1 MATPTTTGRDL
12 VAELAFLT
20 RTLKAPTLRTSV
32 ARLAER
38 ARAEGWT
45 HEEFLA
51 ACLQREVAARQAHGG
66 EGRIRHAR
74 FPARKSLEE
83 FDYDHARGLNRDT
96 VAHLGT
102 LDFVLAKENV
112 VFLGPPGTGKTH
124 LAIGLGIRA
133 CQAGHRV
140 LFATAAA
147 WVARLAEAHT
157 AGRLQAELVRL
168 GRYPLLVID
177 EVGYIPFEPEAAN
190 LFFQLVSAR
199 YERASLIVTSN
210 KPFGRWGEVF
220 GDDVVAAA
228 MIDRLVHHAEVV
240 ALKGDSY
247 RLKDRDLGRVPA
259 ATTDEP

>member
-1 MATPTTTGRDL
+1 MATTTKPARDL
-12 VAELAFLT
+12 HAELAFLT
-20 RTLKAPTLRTSV
+20 RALKAPTLRQSV

-38 ARAEGWT
+38 ARTEGWT

-51 ACLQREVAARQAHGG
+51 ACLQREVAAREAHGG
-66 EGRIRHAR
+66 EGRIRQAR
-74 FPARKSLEE
+74 LPARKSLEE
-83 FDYDHARGLNRDT
+83 FDYDHARGLKREL

-102 LDFVLAKENV
+102 LDFVAAKENV

-124 LAIGLGIRA
+124 LAIGLAVRA

-140 LFATAAA
+140 LFATAAQ
-147 WVARLAEAHT
+147 WVARLADAHA
-157 AGRLQAELVRL
+157 AGRLQAELTRL
-168 GRYPLLVID
+168 GRYPLIVVD
-177 EVGYIPFEPEAAN
+177 EVGYIPFEAEAAN

-228 MIDRLVHHAEVV
+228 MIDRLVHHAEVIS
-240 ALKGDSY
+240 LKGDSY

-259 ATTDEP
+259 ATTDDQ